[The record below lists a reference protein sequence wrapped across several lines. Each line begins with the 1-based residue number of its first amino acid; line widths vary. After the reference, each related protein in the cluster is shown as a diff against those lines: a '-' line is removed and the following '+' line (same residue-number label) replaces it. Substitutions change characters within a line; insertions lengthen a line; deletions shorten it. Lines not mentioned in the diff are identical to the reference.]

1 MAINELEGVQV
12 EIFSRVARDA
22 RSKFFLEAEVT
33 QTGTISEDLKNP
45 EDQTD
50 LDVFFYVVVKPER
63 SGAHFSFDILTDK
76 VVMMSLGVILI
87 IIGLALCCLL
97 ALIYCLCCQDAD
109 EEQDG
114 ELHKLNG
121 N

>member
-1 MAINELEGVQV
+1 M
-12 EIFSRVARDA
+12 ARDA

-63 SGAHFSFDILTDK
+63 AGANFSFDILTDK

-87 IIGLALCCLL
+87 IIGLTFLSTTFALKNNKHQSK
-97 ALIYCLCCQDAD
+97 IKI
-109 EEQDG
+109 
-114 ELHKLNG
+114 KLTI
-121 N
+121 

>member
-1 MAINELEGVQV
+1 MQV
-12 EIFSRVARDA
+12 EVFSRVAKDA
-22 RSKFFLEAEVT
+22 RSKFYFEAEIT

-50 LDVFFYVVVKPER
+50 LDVFFYVIVMPDR
-63 SGAHFSFDILTDK
+63 PGAHFEFDILTDR

-97 ALIYCLCCQDAD
+97 ALIYCLCCQDS
-109 EEQDG
+109 EEG
-114 ELHKLNG
+114 EDDQGIHKL
-121 N
+121 